1 MSLLDRNDS
10 LIFDDENHYVLKM
23 QVIDSILMVKAWL
36 HGAIFDEVGLEG
48 YFFEKSNL
56 TFVGRSRYL

>member
-1 MSLLDRNDS
+1 MSSPDRNDS

-36 HGAIFDEVGLEG
+36 HGAIFDEVQIGRV
-48 YFFEKSNL
+48 FFWEEQSH
-56 TFVGRSRYL
+56 FCW